1 MSRHVRPSGMGMGG
15 AGGRQ
20 AAQAGSEAR
29 GSRVLVLVCA
39 LVSGFGLGF
48 CRMEGK
54 GVSCVGRI
62 GQGRVG
68 LAVPG
73 LWGDLGLVFCM

>member
-1 MSRHVRPSGMGMGG
+1 MGMGG

-20 AAQAGSEAR
+20 AGQAGSEAR

-73 LWGDLGLVFCM
+73 LWGDLGLVFSM